1 LDGMN
6 ETQFDIYDV
15 ICSIKVS
22 ETVKQNLFYWV
33 RETKKGKEGRK
44 GAANRLCKIA
54 SVLRNQGNITA
65 EQQLQ
70 IVIFARQKE
79 QKPSDNGIWTRF
91 KCFLKRL
98 F

>member
-1 LDGMN
+1 MDEMQ
-6 ETQFDIYDV
+6 ETKFDIYDV
-15 ICSIKVS
+15 ICRTKVS

-79 QKPSDNGIWTRF
+79 QKPSDKGFLTRF
-91 KCFLKRL
+91 KCWLKRL